1 MNAHVDYIYVLIS
14 VPIKHIMLYLLPPTN
29 SLLECPL
36 VYHSDGGMCGLNK
49 TTVGLSQSINLS

>member
-1 MNAHVDYIYVLIS
+1 MNAHVDYMYVLIS

-36 VYHSDGGMCGLNK
+36 VYHSDGGMCELSK
-49 TTVGLSQSINLS
+49 TNVGLSQSINLS

>member
-14 VPIKHIMLYLLPPTN
+14 VPIKHVTLCLLPPTN

-36 VYHSDGGMCGLNK
+36 VYHSDGCMCGLKNIN
-49 TTVGLSQSINLS
+49 VGLSQSINLS